1 MNIKT
6 ILLLYNRPYHTKKV
20 LESLRINR
28 ANQIFVFIDGAKNR
42 QDILNQKKIFKILDS
57 YKDIINNI
65 IIRDKNIGLA
75 SNMLRSID
83 YIFNIKADG
92 IIVLEDDCVLKKV
105 DIIILRQVLI
115 ILRMKK
121 TLRVYAAIEL
131 GIIAI
136 YIKTTVHLF

>member
-115 ILRMKK
+115 ILRMK
-121 TLRVYAAIEL
+121 R
-131 GIIAI
+131 
-136 YIKTTVHLF
+136 H